1 MMAIVVLSATRI
13 YARNIPKHRAV
24 GFHCRWEPALPEID
38 SQALTTSYYT
48 GLLTRSVAG
57 QGLSKKFWRGANHC
71 KAKRLQ
77 NHSTFDFCA
86 SHRLPGNILIGDLG
100 YKIYSTCHFMSLLL
114 FRQKLVSWQHH
125 PDISRPCHGFWSHS
139 SHQDFNSTDFRCC
152 SLGLDQDTP
161 CFHRLLGE
169 LKYRFWV
176 LYGSMMCHMDLGETG
191 YTIDIYIYSKI
202 FKDACGVMRSRVAG
216 WFLLTACRGDV
227 AGNILII
234 WRLTSSWSSKANQLS
249 LLGNWKTCGASAPLT
264 PNSTSPGRTSN
275 SVCPWPSRPHV
286 TIFKE
291 AASEI
296 LLPTGPWKMIN
307 VPRKTGAP

>member
-191 YTIDIYIYSKI
+191 YTIDIYI
-202 FKDACGVMRSRVAG
+202 FKDIQRCLRRNAKQGRRLILAHCLQGRCCGKHSNY
-216 WFLLTACRGDV
+216 LKI
-227 AGNILII
+227 NIKLELKGQSTQSVGQLKNL
-234 WRLTSSWSSKANQLS
+234 WCERTPNPKFNKSWQNLKLS
-249 LLGNWKTCGASAPLT
+249 LPMTL
-264 PNSTSPGRTSN
+264 
-275 SVCPWPSRPHV
+275 
-286 TIFKE
+286 
-291 AASEI
+291 AAARD
-296 LLPTGPWKMIN
+296 N
-307 VPRKTGAP
+307 F